1 MGHAVMEAIAA
12 GVAEHREEIIAGI
25 LEEFLALCRIPHQ
38 SGHEEAISTYLQQRL
53 GEMGYESRRDENFN
67 VIADIPA
74 TPGLEDRPRVVL
86 QAHMDMVVAAEPGHF
101 DPQKDQVCP
110 VIEGD
115 ILHTDGRSSL
125 GADNG
130 IGVAAI
136 LYAVGR
142 PRLPHGPVRVIFT
155 SCEEVGLRG
164 AKLLDP
170 EVFRDVKYLINLD
183 GFHADR
189 AVVGCMSGKRETYF
203 HPMRTVQTMPGSVG
217 IEIEISGFRGG
228 HSGEDIGAHR
238 CNAIRLMAEMLSCVK
253 EKNFP
258 VEIAGM
264 DGGTGANVIPR
275 TCAATLAV
283 SADEKLA
290 VERRIQEE
298 FCWVTAAYQT
308 EEHTPHL
315 TFREI
320 PTPRRVWSDS
330 VTQDVL
336 EAIRVENNGVYALSR
351 QFRGTVGGSSNLGR
365 IFSDENK
372 VELQIM
378 TRCESDDLEKKIL
391 HQHTQVAKRYGFSM
405 GIVGYDAWHQ
415 EAINPLTTA
424 VEDTYEENYHR
435 HIKVMA
441 AQVGLEPAYFH
452 TKAPWMTMVTLGADI
467 EDAHST
473 SERVHLSSLETMFR
487 LMAGVLIRI
496 VHHGKIE
503 NKEGSHQPCQ

>member
-12 GVAEHREEIIAGI
+12 GVAEHREEIIGGI
-25 LEEFLALCRIPHQ
+25 LEEFLPLCGIPHQ
-38 SGHEEAISTYLQQRL
+38 SGHEEAVSAYLRQRL
-53 GEMGYESRRDENFN
+53 EDMGYESRQDENLN
-67 VIADIPA
+67 VIAEIPA
-74 TPGLEDRPRVVL
+74 TPGLESCPLVIL
-86 QAHMDMVVAAEPGHF
+86 QAHMDMVVASEPGEF
-101 DPQKDQVCP
+101 DPLRDTVQT

-115 ILHTDGRSSL
+115 ILRTDGRSSL

-136 LYAVGR
+136 LYAVAR
-142 PRLPHGPVRVIFT
+142 PRLPHGPIRVLFPV
-155 SCEEVGLRG
+155 SEQVGLKG
-164 AKLLDP
+164 ARLLDP
-170 EVFRDVKYLINLD
+170 AVLRDARYLINLD

-189 AVVGCMSGKRETYF
+189 AVVGCMSGKRETFF
-203 HPMRTVQTMPGSVG
+203 HPLTTIQAMPGSVG
-217 IEIEISGFRGG
+217 LEVELSGFRGG

-258 VEIAGM
+258 VEIAAI

-275 TCAATLAV
+275 TCTVRLAV
-283 SADEKLA
+283 TADERKA

-315 TFREI
+315 TFREGEA
-320 PTPRRVWSDS
+320 PRRVWSES
-330 VTQDVL
+330 VTRDVL
-336 EAIRVENNGVYALSR
+336 EAIRLENNGVYAMSS

-365 IFSDENK
+365 IFSDEQK
-372 VELQIM
+372 VEIQIM
-378 TRCESDDLEKKIL
+378 TRCESDALEKKIL
-391 HQHTQVAKRYGFSM
+391 LQHAHVAQRYGFTM

-415 EAINPLTTA
+415 EAMNPLTEA
-424 VEDTYEENYHR
+424 VDETYEERFHR

-452 TKAPWMTMVTLGADI
+452 AKAPWLTMVTLGADI

-473 SERVHLSSLETMFR
+473 LERVRLSSLETMFR
-487 LMAGVLIRI
+487 LMVGVLLRI
-496 VHHGKIE
+496 AHHLRIE
-503 NKEGSHQPCQ
+503 KTEGR